1 MLKFKDGLL
10 QEFQKQDTEKCR
22 IMQGYIQGKTLRE
35 MEEQGFKPT
44 NLKILRTYAYDLALR
59 PEHVLTI
66 YVNDFHVTNSKDVFY
81 CLNGNL
87 KDYDGES
94 VIIWHI
100 DDIGKFYRRIHEDF
114 LAVFDP
120 YLSSKYRLTRGR
132 FLANDRN
139 IIVCDLSY
147 EDFVNQITK
156 LGKYERNQI
165 IRRVHNPFS

>member
-44 NLKILRTYAYDLALR
+44 NLKILRAYAYDLALR

-81 CLNGNL
+81 CLNGKL

-94 VIIWHI
+94 VIIWQI
-100 DDIGKFYRRIHEDF
+100 DDIG
-114 LAVFDP
+114 
-120 YLSSKYRLTRGR
+120 
-132 FLANDRN
+132 N
-139 IIVCDLSY
+139 I
-147 EDFVNQITK
+147 
-156 LGKYERNQI
+156 
-165 IRRVHNPFS
+165 